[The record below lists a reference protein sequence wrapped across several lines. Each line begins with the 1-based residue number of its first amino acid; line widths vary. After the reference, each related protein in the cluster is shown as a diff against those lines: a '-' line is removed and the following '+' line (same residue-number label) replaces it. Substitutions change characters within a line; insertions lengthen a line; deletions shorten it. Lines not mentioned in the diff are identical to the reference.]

1 MNPTDTITD
10 KRGRVACPASF
21 EHADLLTNYKLHFAS
36 PSQIAKYG
44 VCRKCRARMKKHNAA
59 ILAGKVETPV
69 DLNERHHEP
78 DLEHDHAASVAP
90 GEFVQT
96 TDFPYDAIC
105 ETERELDEALGL
117 VAKATPDA
125 RREAADVLHQVFQWC
140 FPRNGKTDLRT
151 AAARLAVFVSGLN
164 PRVLDGKT
172 LEEMATELDRTK
184 AALSKTNV
192 HAERHFGIHFTRS
205 RSDTSRAH
213 MAAAQLGHKP
223 TNTKKRTSNQTVTN
237 EPAEG
242 GGQAEGGAA

>member
-1 MNPTDTITD
+1 LENSNSRRKAGHYIKRQTRRRIAGNP
-10 KRGRVACPASF
+10 
-21 EHADLLTNYKLHFAS
+21 
-36 PSQIAKYG
+36 
-44 VCRKCRARMKKHNAA
+44 
-59 ILAGKVETPV
+59 
-69 DLNERHHEP
+69 
-78 DLEHDHAASVAP
+78 
-90 GEFVQT
+90 
-96 TDFPYDAIC
+96 
-105 ETERELDEALGL
+105 EL
-117 VAKATPDA
+117 V
-125 RREAADVLHQVFQWC
+125 HQVFQWC

-242 GGQAEGGAA
+242 GGQAGGWQKKTVTPYSQAAVTDPPSILMRDQKKQ